1 MVHPPSQAS
10 TRSRWLA
17 SSKQPTMLRRSPTK
31 MRMKRRMMTRVVPV
45 ADEIAAG
52 KRADVEGVRRVP
64 WLDRLWAC
72 PISILEI
79 IRTLS

>member
-1 MVHPPSQAS
+1 
-10 TRSRWLA
+10 
-17 SSKQPTMLRRSPTK
+17 
-31 MRMKRRMMTRVVPV
+31 MRMKRRMMTQVVPV
-45 ADEIAAG
+45 ADEIAAV

>member
-1 MVHPPSQAS
+1 M
-10 TRSRWLA
+10 
-17 SSKQPTMLRRSPTK
+17 MLRRSPIR
-31 MRMKRRMMTRVVPV
+31 MRMKRKMMTRVVPV
-45 ADEIAAG
+45 AVGIAAA
-52 KRADVEGVRRVP
+52 KRVDVEGVRRGQ